1 MVTYRY
7 TAKDARGRTVRGTA
21 RADDTQALYLQLRS
35 RGLFLVG
42 QRADRPPRLRPLSSR
57 QLAAFCQGLGALLT
71 AGVPLVRALEI
82 LEEEQDAG
90 PAERQIC
97 RALQQSLRGG
107 EPLSAA
113 MTALGPAFP
122 PLLPAMV
129 RSAEG
134 RGDTGRICRQMADYY
149 EKEAAARQQVLNS
162 LLYPAVLAGMVVLVT
177 AVLVGFVMPRFADL
191 FAGLETL
198 PRLTLLLLGICRALA
213 DGWPWLLL
221 GLAAAGAAGRR
232 RLHRPRGRR
241 RTDRLLLRLPGIGRL
256 CRQLCSARF
265 ARTLAALYAGGIPIL
280 TALQAARDTVR
291 NAWIADQFPR
301 VLAAVGSGTTLSTA
315 LAGLDGFEKRMT
327 AALQV
332 GEETGRLDEMLT
344 AAADTLD
351 QQAQTTAKR
360 LLSLLEPLT
369 ILVMGAVV
377 ALVVLAVMLPIYS
390 SYSVLAG

>member
-21 RADDTQALYLQLRS
+21 RAADTQALYLQLRS

-134 RGDTGRICRQMADYY
+134 RGDTGRI
-149 EKEAAARQQVLNS
+149 
-162 LLYPAVLAGMVVLVT
+162 
-177 AVLVGFVMPRFADL
+177 
-191 FAGLETL
+191 
-198 PRLTLLLLGICRALA
+198 
-213 DGWPWLLL
+213 
-221 GLAAAGAAGRR
+221 
-232 RLHRPRGRR
+232 
-241 RTDRLLLRLPGIGRL
+241 
-256 CRQLCSARF
+256 
-265 ARTLAALYAGGIPIL
+265 
-280 TALQAARDTVR
+280 
-291 NAWIADQFPR
+291 
-301 VLAAVGSGTTLSTA
+301 
-315 LAGLDGFEKRMT
+315 
-327 AALQV
+327 
-332 GEETGRLDEMLT
+332 
-344 AAADTLD
+344 
-351 QQAQTTAKR
+351 
-360 LLSLLEPLT
+360 
-369 ILVMGAVV
+369 
-377 ALVVLAVMLPIYS
+377 
-390 SYSVLAG
+390 